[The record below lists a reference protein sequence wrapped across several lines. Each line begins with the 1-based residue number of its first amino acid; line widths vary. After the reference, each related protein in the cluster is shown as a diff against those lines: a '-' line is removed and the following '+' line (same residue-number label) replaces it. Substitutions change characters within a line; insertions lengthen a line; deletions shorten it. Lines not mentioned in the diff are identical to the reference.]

1 MAAVFVGSEAVSA
14 GQLTRHELQRF
25 YRPIFRGVYLPK
37 SAEPTLRDRTVAAWL
52 ASGRRGVVAGLAAS
66 NLHGASW
73 VDHDVPIELVG
84 VKCRQQEGLIA
95 RNGRIGA
102 DEITRISGLPVT
114 HRVRTAFD
122 LGRYQ
127 PRTRAM
133 GCLDALMRN
142 QVFALDEV
150 AGLSQRYPEVRGVRQ
165 LRELLPLIDAG
176 AQSPRESLI
185 RLQLRDAGLPRAQT
199 QVPVFDGYTPI
210 AFLNIGWPQYL
221 VAVEY
226 DGDHHRRDRRQYVK
240 DLARLRMLEER
251 GWIVIRVIAE
261 ESPGA
266 WIARTTAALRSRGC
280 HIEIDEMQRST
291 RPFAA

>member
-95 RNGRIGA
+95 RNERIGA

-142 QVFALDEV
+142 QVFARDEV
-150 AGLSQRYPEVRGVRQ
+150 AGLSQRYPKVRGVRQ

-176 AQSPRESLI
+176 
-185 RLQLRDAGLPRAQT
+185 AGLPRAQT

-210 AFLNIGWPQYL
+210 AFLDIGWPQYL

-240 DLARLRMLEER
+240 DLARLRMLDER
-251 GWIVIRVIAE
+251 GWTVIRVIAE

>member
-1 MAAVFVGSEAVSA
+1 M
-14 GQLTRHELQRF
+14 
-25 YRPIFRGVYLPK
+25 
-37 SAEPTLRDRTVAAWL
+37 
-52 ASGRRGVVAGLAAS
+52 
-66 NLHGASW
+66 
-73 VDHDVPIELVG
+73 PIELVG

-95 RNGRIGA
+95 RNERIGA

-150 AGLSQRYPEVRGVRQ
+150 AGLSQRYPKVRGVRQ

-176 AQSPRESLI
+176 AQSRRESLI

-210 AFLNIGWPQYL
+210 AFLDIGWPQYL

-226 DGDHHRRDRRQYVK
+226 DGDHHRKDRRQYVK

-280 HIEIDEMQRST
+280 RIEIDEMQRST

>member
-37 SAEPTLRDRTVAAWL
+37 SAEPTLRDRTAAAWL

-95 RNGRIGA
+95 RNERIGA

-150 AGLSQRYPEVRGVRQ
+150 AGLSQRYPKVRGVRQ

-210 AFLNIGWPQYL
+210 AFLDIGWPQYL

>member
-52 ASGRRGVVAGLAAS
+52 ASGRRGVVAGLA
-66 NLHGASW
+66 
-73 VDHDVPIELVG
+73 D
-84 VKCRQQEGLIA
+84 
-95 RNGRIGA
+95 
-102 DEITRISGLPVT
+102 
-114 HRVRTAFD
+114 
-122 LGRYQ
+122 
-127 PRTRAM
+127 
-133 GCLDALMRN
+133 
-142 QVFALDEV
+142 
-150 AGLSQRYPEVRGVRQ
+150 RYPKVRGMRQ

-176 AQSPRESLI
+176 A
-185 RLQLRDAGLPRAQT
+185 GLPRAQA

-210 AFLNIGWPQYL
+210 AFLDIGWPQYL

>member
-1 MAAVFVGSEAVSA
+1 MSFSA
-14 GQLTRHELQRF
+14 FIG
-25 YRPIFRGVYLPK
+25 PIFRGVYLPK

-95 RNGRIGA
+95 RNERIGA

-150 AGLSQRYPEVRGVRQ
+150 AGLSQRYPKVRGVRQ

-210 AFLNIGWPQYL
+210 AFLDIGWPQYL

-226 DGDHHRRDRRQYVK
+226 DGDHHRKDRRQYVK

-280 HIEIDEMQRST
+280 RIEIDEMQRST

>member
-1 MAAVFVGSEAVSA
+1 MAGLGAPG
-14 GQLTRHELQRF
+14 
-25 YRPIFRGVYLPK
+25 
-37 SAEPTLRDRTVAAWL
+37 
-52 ASGRRGVVAGLAAS
+52 SGRGIGAS

-95 RNGRIGA
+95 RNERIGA

-150 AGLSQRYPEVRGVRQ
+150 AGLSQRYPKVRGVRQ

-199 QVPVFDGYTPI
+199 QVPVRRIHAHRLPGYRLAAISGRCRIRRRPP
-210 AFLNIGWPQYL
+210 PQGSPPVRQRPGTTAHARGAWL
-221 VAVEY
+221 DRHPRNRRRIVRSMDRADDRSPAEP
-226 DGDHHRRDRRQYVK
+226 GLSHRDRRNAAIYSTFRCITQLWVF
-240 DLARLRMLEER
+240 ARPLEQ
-251 GWIVIRVIAE
+251 
-261 ESPGA
+261 
-266 WIARTTAALRSRGC
+266 T
-280 HIEIDEMQRST
+280 
-291 RPFAA
+291 FAVL

>member
-1 MAAVFVGSEAVSA
+1 MAGLGA
-14 GQLTRHELQRF
+14 
-25 YRPIFRGVYLPK
+25 P
-37 SAEPTLRDRTVAAWL
+37 
-52 ASGRRGVVAGLAAS
+52 GVVAGLAAS

-95 RNGRIGA
+95 RNERIGA

-150 AGLSQRYPEVRGVRQ
+150 AGLSQRYPKVRGVRQ

-210 AFLNIGWPQYL
+210 AFLDIGWPQYL

-240 DLARLRMLEER
+240 DLARLRMLE
-251 GWIVIRVIAE
+251 
-261 ESPGA
+261 A
-266 WIARTTAALRSRGC
+266 WLDRHPRNRRRIARSMDRADDRSPAEPGLSHRDRRNAAIYSTFRCITRLRVFA
-280 HIEIDEMQRST
+280 
-291 RPFAA
+291 RPLEQTFAVL

>member
-1 MAAVFVGSEAVSA
+1 M
-14 GQLTRHELQRF
+14 
-25 YRPIFRGVYLPK
+25 
-37 SAEPTLRDRTVAAWL
+37 AAWL

-95 RNGRIGA
+95 RNERIGA

-150 AGLSQRYPEVRGVRQ
+150 AGLSQRYPKVRGVRQ

-176 AQSPRESLI
+176 
-185 RLQLRDAGLPRAQT
+185 AGLPRAQT

-210 AFLNIGWPQYL
+210 AFLDIGWPQYL

>member
-1 MAAVFVGSEAVSA
+1 M
-14 GQLTRHELQRF
+14 
-25 YRPIFRGVYLPK
+25 
-37 SAEPTLRDRTVAAWL
+37 
-52 ASGRRGVVAGLAAS
+52 
-66 NLHGASW
+66 
-73 VDHDVPIELVG
+73 
-84 VKCRQQEGLIA
+84 
-95 RNGRIGA
+95 
-102 DEITRISGLPVT
+102 T

-150 AGLSQRYPEVRGVRQ
+150 AGLSERYPKVRGVRQ

-185 RLQLRDAGLPRAQT
+185 RLQLHDAGLPRAQT

-210 AFLNIGWPQYL
+210 AFLDIGWPQYL

-226 DGDHHRRDRRQYVK
+226 DGDHHRKDRRQYVK

-280 HIEIDEMQRST
+280 HIEIDEMRRST